1 MPTTDP
7 RAKLESGFPWPAS
20 FSLHLPSGLPS
31 SWPSATAFET
41 TRSRTMRLP
50 GTLHGCD
57 LKGLR
62 HRLANPL
69 LLLSCSCKSWSVPR
83 WTRSASCC
91 ASTPS
96 CTPTNV
102 AASLCAC
109 RSLRLASRFF
119 PSFADTAAK
128 VIQGHVFDEH
138 GCRLGLQPGS
148 RRVTG
153 QFLEDAREL
162 GRQLADSVAHQSLL
176 PPSIAHQA
184 VMHRAYWR
192 SSADTTQRH
201 VSVCLPS
208 RNRLLTFRAS
218 RG

>member
-1 MPTTDP
+1 LQE
-7 RAKLESGFPWPAS
+7 LERPEVDTKCQLLRLDAI
-20 FSLHLPSGLPS
+20 LHPHQR
-31 SWPSATAFET
+31 
-41 TRSRTMRLP
+41 RSELVRLP
-50 GTLHGCD
+50 KLG
-57 LKGLR
+57 
-62 HRLANPL
+62 
-69 LLLSCSCKSWSVPR
+69 
-83 WTRSASCC
+83 
-91 ASTPS
+91 
-96 CTPTNV
+96 
-102 AASLCAC
+102 
-109 RSLRLASRFF
+109 LASRFF

-128 VIQGHVFDEH
+128 IIQGHVFDAH